1 MFKTPKIGLSLS
13 GGAAR
18 GLAHIGVL
26 KALEEKSIPIH
37 MISGTSAGALV
48 GAYYAKERNVTAL
61 EEIVLGM
68 DWKQLARLVDMNL
81 KSPWKGFIQ
90 GQKVK
95 DFLISLIGDI
105 KFKDLEIPFAVV
117 TTDIETM
124 EELII
129 KEGSVIEAVRA
140 SISMPGIFTPVRWHN
155 KFLIDGGVV
164 NPIPVDVVRSMGADM
179 VIASNT
185 IGLAQQRKG
194 KQHSRRE
201 TEAKLNFYIG
211 NTRLSVLKKRI
222 NNLALYDKDKIKILD
237 DLFNIA
243 KSKIYA
249 LRGEA
254 EAKAP
259 NIFDVMTQS
268 IHAMEYKLSKLALEP
283 ADIIINPDISHIG
296 TFEFHRAEESIS
308 QGYKATHIVLP
319 KLQKKIRCSRL
330 IPMIRLPYSHG
341 KHR

>member
-48 GAYYAKERNVTAL
+48 GAYYAKKRNVTAL

-68 DWKQLARLVDMNL
+68 DWKQLARLIDMNL

-90 GQKVK
+90 GQKAK

-155 KFLIDGGVV
+155 RFLIDGGVV
-164 NPIPVDVVRSMGADM
+164 NPIPVDVVRGMGADI

-194 KQHSRRE
+194 EQHSRRE

-222 NNLALYDKDKIKILD
+222 NNLARYDKDKIKILD

-243 KSKIYA
+243 KSKIYT
-249 LRGEA
+249 LRGGA

-283 ADIIINPDISHIG
+283 ADIIINPDINHIG
-296 TFEFHRAEESIS
+296 TFEFHRAEEAIS
-308 QGYKATHIVLP
+308 QGYKAAHIMLP
-319 KLQKKIRCSRL
+319 ELQKKIRCSRL
-330 IPMIRLPYSHG
+330 MPMIRLPYSHG